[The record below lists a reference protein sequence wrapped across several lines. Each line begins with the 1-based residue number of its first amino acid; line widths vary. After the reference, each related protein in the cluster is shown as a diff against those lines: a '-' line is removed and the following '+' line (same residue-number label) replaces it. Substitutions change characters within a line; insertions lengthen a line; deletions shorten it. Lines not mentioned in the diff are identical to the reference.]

1 MNTLFKRE
9 QFINEKFDVILLIGQ
24 SNAEGHGFGPVE
36 NEYEPTDKIMQFIDS
51 YPVMY
56 RVNSEGVEVLDV
68 PKETT
73 YRINPVAE
81 NTRKGVGKLGCLAIS
96 FVKKYY
102 DRYLSKSDRKVLLVR
117 AAIGG
122 TGFMRR
128 QWTPDGVLTLRAL
141 DMLDTAL
148 SLNKENRL
156 TAILWHQGESEAIDG
171 KGKSYD
177 ELYSFY
183 VSSLTRLISDFKERY
198 GSEIPFLAGGHC
210 DDWIPRFPTESV
222 AITDATK
229 AVFEKFDDVGYV
241 ETSGLGSNDRIQKG
255 KYLDDV
261 HFNRPAL
268 YELGERYFNIYEEI
282 TKK

>member
-9 QFINEKFDVILLIGQ
+9 QFINEKFDVFLLIGQ
-24 SNAEGHGFGPVE
+24 SNAEGYGFGPVE

-122 TGFMRR
+122 TGFMRK

-148 SLNKENRL
+148 SLNN
-156 TAILWHQGESEAIDG
+156 
-171 KGKSYD
+171 
-177 ELYSFY
+177 
-183 VSSLTRLISDFKERY
+183 
-198 GSEIPFLAGGHC
+198 
-210 DDWIPRFPTESV
+210 
-222 AITDATK
+222 
-229 AVFEKFDDVGYV
+229 
-241 ETSGLGSNDRIQKG
+241 
-255 KYLDDV
+255 
-261 HFNRPAL
+261 
-268 YELGERYFNIYEEI
+268 
-282 TKK
+282 